1 MEPKPALSEAL
12 AKDTERWIIAKSGN
26 VEIPAYRLSDGRIC
40 ICYYEGGQRER
51 RLFRNEGKAKRE
63 AALVAAKIHAG
74 QQGPFSSPM
83 RAGIRISWPCG
94 TSMRSAHLSISLR
107 RNTRWPAPNCLPPFR
122 SWRRSNFTTAAMLPS
137 LSGKRGRCRRR
148 VARSQGT
155 GWKV

>member
-63 AALVAAKIHAG
+63 AALVAAKINAG
-74 QQGPFSSPM
+74 HQGALQLSNADRDSYLVAMRHLDATRTPLHIAAEEYAVARANASALPTSLKIVFRRRSFSQPG
-83 RAGIRISWPCG
+83 RKGGNHPPPRV
-94 TSMRSAHLSISLR
+94 LR
-107 RNTRWPAPNCLPPFR
+107 RL
-122 SWRRSNFTTAAMLPS
+122 
-137 LSGKRGRCRRR
+137 
-148 VARSQGT
+148 
-155 GWKV
+155 